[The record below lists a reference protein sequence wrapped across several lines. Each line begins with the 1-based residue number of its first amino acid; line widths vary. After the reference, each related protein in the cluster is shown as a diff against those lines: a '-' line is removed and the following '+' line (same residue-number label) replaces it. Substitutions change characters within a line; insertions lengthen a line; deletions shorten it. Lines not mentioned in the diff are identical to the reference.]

1 MSKIGYVRVSTV
13 DQNTDRQ
20 EIALSELGIQKLFI
34 EKVSGK
40 NTERPQ
46 FKKMMEYIREGD
58 ILYIESIS
66 RLARS
71 TRDLLS
77 IVQQL
82 QDKKVDLVSL
92 KENIDTAT
100 PQGRFVL
107 TIFGALSEL
116 ERESTLQRQRE
127 GIAAA
132 RLKGKK
138 FGRPRVEKPKEWD
151 KVIKLWKSKEISAIE
166 AMDRLNMNRGTF
178 YRRIKDI

>member
-1 MSKIGYVRVSTV
+1 MSKIGYVRVSTI

-20 EIALSELGIQKLFI
+20 EIALSELGIKKLFI

-40 NTERPQ
+40 NTERSQ

-82 QDKKVDLVSL
+82 QDKKVELVSL
-92 KENIDTAT
+92 NEY
-100 PQGRFVL
+100 RHF
-107 TIFGALSEL
+107 F
-116 ERESTLQRQRE
+116 RE
-127 GIAAA
+127 
-132 RLKGKK
+132 
-138 FGRPRVEKPKEWD
+138 
-151 KVIKLWKSKEISAIE
+151 
-166 AMDRLNMNRGTF
+166 
-178 YRRIKDI
+178 Y